1 MAKQLNLF
9 SMLKRKSTVIS
20 STNAAKRNKLML
32 EVNPV
37 VQDVLENIIEQIV
50 EKEKKT
56 AAAKKTNTDY
66 VMTKEK
72 MQYWPKDNKF
82 HFWDTENG
90 KPSSDGKKIS
100 WIKIDTENDVFRCWV
115 CDMYPGISN
124 QKNKVTGGCNVWHRN
139 YLIRHNNDDKHQ
151 VIFIFQ
157 LFLSLS

>member
-9 SMLKRKSTVIS
+9 SMLKRKSSVIS
-20 STNAAKRNKLML
+20 STNAKRNKSKL

-37 VQDVLENIIEQIV
+37 AQDVLETIIEII
-50 EKEKKT
+50 EKEEKIANK
-56 AAAKKTNTDY
+56 NSTDY
-66 VMTKEK
+66 IMTKEK
-72 MQYWPKDNKF
+72 IQSWPNDNKF
-82 HFWDTENG
+82 HFWDTKNG

-124 QKNKVTGGCNVWHRN
+124 QKNKVTGGCNMWHRN
-139 YLIRHNNDDKHQ
+139 YLIRHNNDDRHK

>member
-1 MAKQLNLF
+1 MF
-9 SMLKRKSTVIS
+9 KRKSTVIS

-72 MQYWPKDNKF
+72 MQ
-82 HFWDTENG
+82 
-90 KPSSDGKKIS
+90 
-100 WIKIDTENDVFRCWV
+100 
-115 CDMYPGISN
+115 
-124 QKNKVTGGCNVWHRN
+124 
-139 YLIRHNNDDKHQ
+139 
-151 VIFIFQ
+151 
-157 LFLSLS
+157 